1 MKISPLF
8 MERWPFETIHCLNV
22 NTQRQKRH
30 DVTYLPDLR
39 ICQGARKTCC
49 FLLAYFFTIL
59 CMCAMEFAEQLTL
72 IHFCIKFAS
81 PENDWPYFKNSD
93 SCLGKIVAME
103 TYGKI
108 TKI

>member
-1 MKISPLF
+1 
-8 MERWPFETIHCLNV
+8 
-22 NTQRQKRH
+22 
-30 DVTYLPDLR
+30 
-39 ICQGARKTCC
+39 
-49 FLLAYFFTIL
+49 
-59 CMCAMEFAEQLTL
+59 MCAMEFAEQLTL